1 MKDRYQNTL
10 EVGYRLKFE
19 QIIALKGK
27 KLFKIAKV
35 SKHYK
40 FCVLKKLTNIIPK
53 YWTSFWKNIFYLIKK
68 KSKYSGYFLLRFLK
82 QIYQGESL

>member
-53 YWTSFWKNIFYLIKK
+53 Y
-68 KSKYSGYFLLRFLK
+68 
-82 QIYQGESL
+82 